1 MELVRSV
8 MSKRTIHA
16 PRFFISTWS
25 VAKTSP
31 SMVTISV
38 SRVMSLMGMW
48 PNFLVIFPKRSLL
61 PPFSFFFSLGTAGL
75 MCFRA
80 SWRMRSVRRKTSMG
94 SSSAGAAGAGAT
106 EAGTSGTGG
115 SSTGAG
121 ASTSGGMSASVG
133 IGASSG
139 GISASVGMGA
149 SSQGGRSSAGPS
161 VGAEDSTVR
170 FSRAPLRP

>member
-38 SRVMSLMGMW
+38 SRVMSRMGMW

-75 MCFRA
+75 MCLRA

-94 SSSAGAAGAGAT
+94 SSSAAGAAGAA
-106 EAGTSGTGG
+106 ETGG
-115 SSTGAG
+115 SGTVGSSIGAG
-121 ASTSGGMSASVG
+121 AASSGGRSASVG
-133 IGASSG
+133 IGTSSG
-139 GISASVGMGA
+139 GISASVGRGA
-149 SSQGGRSSAGPS
+149 SSQGGRSSAS
-161 VGAEDSTVR
+161 AGAGDSTVR
-170 FSRAPLRP
+170 SSRAPLRP